1 MTHYEKQ
8 VLAYLWRVCA
18 KHLRKQHRIAFRS
31 AVRFKP
37 AGDSVKQQ
45 LAGALPSLKGP
56 LPFTGRGLPHTD
68 GGKAAEELVKILSMN
83 FFAENPT
90 MVSKAIQGVVE
101 EVHRNVSITELRCKL
116 PPVRKTV
123 KKKPVAKPLTAVEAR
138 AKLAAD
144 KCREWERKGKLAKT
158 KLAKYRKKVTYYKKK
173 GAV

>member
-18 KHLRKQHRIAFRS
+18 KHLRKHQRKAFKA
-31 AVRFKP
+31 AVAFKP
-37 AGDSVKQQ
+37 GGTTLMKQIP
-45 LAGALPSLKGP
+45 GALPSLKAPAGNY
-56 LPFTGRGLPHTD
+56 LLTD
-68 GGKAAEELVKILSMN
+68 GGRAIKELVGILSMN
-83 FFAENPT
+83 MTCDNPQT
-90 MVSKAIQGVVE
+90 NSGAASDAIM
-101 EVHRNVSITELRCKL
+101 EVHRNASIVDLRCKL
-116 PPVRKTV
+116 PPVRKAV
-123 KKKPVAKPLTAVEAR
+123 KKRVVAKPLTAVEQR